1 MKKFTELKDSLEV
14 RYFSALME
22 FLTEQTRFAKIPE
35 EQKTEYMLVLLMR
48 LIAKEKTGKGSLD
61 GYVIF
66 KANEA

>member
-1 MKKFTELKDSLEV
+1 MNKLPKLKDDLETT
-14 RYFSALME
+14 YFIALMD

-35 EQKTEYMLVLLMR
+35 EQKTEYMLFLLMR